1 MKNRSG
7 DDNTLIMRIAEV
19 ISALFVLNV
28 LTVLC
33 CIPIITTGA
42 ALTALHDG
50 LIRIIRKEDGY
61 IAKRFFEV
69 FRANLKTGT
78 ILWLPFLLIFSGA
91 AADVFIELAAPG
103 LLSNHIK
110 VIAAAAGLL
119 TLYCFQWIFPVNARF
134 KGDVHQVFRTAFL
147 LAGVKLPRTLAMTMM
162 WIIPVAASRFLP
174 SLPLVLAFG
183 ISLPA
188 MLGALFY
195 YPVFAELES
204 DPDEVSTGNNHLE

>member
-1 MKNRSG
+1 MRNKSG
-7 DDNTLIMRIAEV
+7 DDNTLIMRITDV
-19 ISALFVLNV
+19 ISALFILNV

-33 CIPIITTGA
+33 CIPVITTGA

-61 IAKRFFEV
+61 IAKRFFAV
-69 FRANLKTGT
+69 FKDNLKSGT
-78 ILWLPFLLIFSGA
+78 LLWLPFLLIFSGA

-103 LLSNHIK
+103 LLSDHIK
-110 VIAAAAGLL
+110 LIAAAAGLI

-147 LAGVKLPRTLAMTMM
+147 LAGARLPRTLAMTMM
-162 WIIPVAASRFLP
+162 WMIPVAASRFLP

-183 ISLPA
+183 ISLPG

-195 YPVFAELES
+195 YPVFVELES
-204 DPDEVSTGNNHLE
+204 DPEDISTGNDHFE